1 MIKIKISLEEL
12 KVHYA
17 GGELQARN
25 QSAEL
30 VSRGILCHVERGTQ
44 LGVPHPLLA
53 ELSKKASH
61 NHGLSG
67 SHTN

>member
-1 MIKIKISLEEL
+1 MIKIKISLEQL

-30 VSRGILCHVERGTQ
+30 VSRGIL
-44 LGVPHPLLA
+44 
-53 ELSKKASH
+53 
-61 NHGLSG
+61 
-67 SHTN
+67 

>member
-1 MIKIKISLEEL
+1 MIKIKISLEQL

-30 VSRGILCHVERGTQ
+30 VSRGILCHMERGTQ
-44 LGVPHPLLA
+44 LGVPIRCLQ
-53 ELSKKASH
+53 SFQKKLH
-61 NHGLSG
+61 V
-67 SHTN
+67 TTD